1 MSPTQL
7 FIKRPTL
14 VVVMFAV
21 LGVLGW
27 YSYNQLSYE
36 LLPKISPPVV
46 VITTAYPGAS
56 PNEVETGVSKLIE
69 DAVSGI
75 DKVETINTTSSEGVS
90 FVTIQFLQ
98 TAKIDVALQDAQRK
112 VNEILPQLPDDAKS
126 PVLSKIAL
134 DEFPVLRMGVTS
146 TMPSREFYQAVKDK
160 IQPRLARIAGVAQIT
175 LIGGDEREIKVFI
188 DAEKLKNYGL
198 SILQINQAVKN
209 ANLDF
214 PTGNVKDKD
223 GQFVL
228 RIAGKFNSLDELRNL
243 IIARSSKGGEIRLC
257 DVAEVVD
264 GQKEYSNINRIN
276 GKTSIGIFVNKQ
288 SDANAVTVAKLVR
301 AELEKIEKDYAY
313 VNLKFDISQDGSLFT
328 IDAADAVKHDLGLA
342 VLLVALVMLVF
353 LHSIRNSF
361 IVMVAIPASLIST
374 FGVMYLFDFTLNL
387 MTLLA
392 LSLAVG
398 IWVDDSIV
406 VLENIYR
413 RLEQGDDKVTAAIRG
428 REEIGFTALSI
439 TLVDVVVFLPLAL
452 TSGIIG
458 NIMKQFATVMV
469 VSTLFSLLVSFT
481 ITPVLASRISKLEH
495 LTKGTLMGK
504 FGIWFEGQFEKLAA
518 RYVEILRWA
527 LGNRWKVGLSAV
539 LLFFGSCALIPAGFI
554 GGEFITQSDRGEFS
568 VAIELHPGAKLEET
582 NFISQQVEQIIRDIP
597 EVQKVAANVGASTDG
612 FVGQSANNISDI
624 TVALLPREEREKR
637 GMRSTEEV
645 ALAIKEEAKKIPG
658 AKVRVNEIGIFGGA
672 NETPIQLVVSGSDLD
687 SVMKGADMLFDIV
700 KRTKGTTDV
709 RLSSEN
715 GKPET
720 RIEIDRAKL
729 AQFGLSIAE
738 VGSALRVAVTGDDE
752 AKYRDGDTEYD
763 IRIQLD
769 EFDRS
774 KTANIGSLTFLSARG
789 QQVEL
794 KQFATIYQTT
804 GPTKLQR
811 QDRNP
816 AVIVYAQVAGVP
828 SGTIWQNV
836 QAEMANTAFPIGVR
850 ILPQGQLKNQADGF
864 GSLGFALLAAILFVY
879 FIMVALYNSYIHPFV
894 VLFAMP
900 LAVIGALWALALSA
914 KTLSIFSILGI
925 IMLMG
930 LVSKNAIL
938 LVDFTN
944 KAREDGLTTLD
955 ALLEAGRE
963 RLRPILMT
971 TFTMIFGM
979 MPIALSESAG
989 AEWKTGLAWVL
1000 IGGLTSS
1007 MFLTLIVIPVVYL
1020 WVDNMSNSIPAFFGK
1035 VFRLPKRNA
1044 ALDLEPKPVSV
1055 EMRKTKEA

>member
-112 VNEILPQLPDDAKS
+112 VNEILPRLPEDAKS

-160 IQPRLARIAGVAQIT
+160 IQPRLARISGVSQIT

-243 IIARSSKGGEIRLC
+243 IIARSSKGGDIRLC

-301 AELEKIEKDYAY
+301 AELAKIEKDYAY

-328 IDAADAVKHDLGLA
+328 VEAADAVKHDLGLA

-413 RLEQGDDKVTAAIRG
+413 RLELGDDKVTAAIRG

-439 TLVDVVVFLPLAL
+439 TLVDVVVFVPLAL
-452 TSGIIG
+452 TTGIIG

-481 ITPVLASRISKLEH
+481 ITPVLAAKISKLEH
-495 LTKGTLMGK
+495 LTKGTLMGR
-504 FGIWFEGQFEKLAA
+504 FGIFFENFFEKLAS
-518 RYVEILRWA
+518 RYADMLKWA
-527 LGNRWKVGLSAV
+527 LGHRGTVGLASF
-539 LLFFGSCALIPAGFI
+539 LMLIGSCSLLPLGFI

-582 NFISQQVEQIIRDIP
+582 NLISQQVEQIIRDIP

-645 ALAIKEEAKKIPG
+645 AIAIKEETKKIPG

-687 SVMKGADMLFDIV
+687 SVVKGADMLFDIV
-700 KRTKGTTDV
+700 KRAKGTTDV

-720 RIEIDRAKL
+720 RIEIDRAKM

-752 AKYRDGDTEYD
+752 AKYRDGDSEYD

-774 KTANIGSLTFLSARG
+774 KTATIGSLTFLNARG

-850 ILPQGQLKNQADGF
+850 ILPQGQLKNQAEGF
-864 GSLGFALLAAILFVY
+864 GSLGVALLAAILFVY

-944 KAREDGLTTLD
+944 KAREDGLTTLE
-955 ALLEAGRE
+955 ALMEAGKE

-971 TFTMIFGM
+971 TLTMIFGM

-1007 MFLTLIVIPVVYL
+1007 MFLTLLVIPVVYL
-1020 WVDNMSNSIPAFFGK
+1020 WFDNMSNSIPAFFGK
-1035 VFRLPKRNA
+1035 LFRLPKRNE

-1055 EMRKTKEA
+1055 EMSKTKEA

>member
-56 PNEVETGVSKLIE
+56 PNEVETGVTKLIE

-75 DKVETINTTSSEGVS
+75 DKVETITATSSEGVS
-90 FVTIQFLQ
+90 FVVIQFLQ
-98 TAKIDVALQDAQRK
+98 TAKTDIALQDAQRK
-112 VNEILPQLPDDAKS
+112 VNEIIPRLPDDAKT

-134 DEFPVLRMGVTS
+134 DEFPILRMGLTS
-146 TMPSREFYQAVKDK
+146 TMPSREFYQLVKDK

-175 LIGGDEREIKVFI
+175 LVGGDEREIKIFVN
-188 DAEKLKNYGL
+188 AEKLKSYGL
-198 SILQINQAVKN
+198 SILQVNQAVKN

-214 PTGNVKDKD
+214 PTGNIKDKD

-228 RIAGKFNSLDELRNL
+228 RIAGKFKSLDELRDL
-243 IIARSSKGGEIRLC
+243 IIARTPRGSDIRLS

-264 GQKEYSNINRIN
+264 GQKEYTNINRIN
-276 GKTSIGIFVNKQ
+276 GKTSIGLFVSKQ
-288 SDANAVTVAKLVR
+288 SDANAVTVSELVR
-301 AELEKIEKDYAY
+301 KELTKIEKDYEY
-313 VNLKFDISQDGSLFT
+313 VKLKFDISQDLSLFT
-328 IDAADAVKHDLGLA
+328 IDAADAVKHDLMLA
-342 VLLVALVMLVF
+342 VILVALVMLVF

-413 RLEQGDDKVTAAIRG
+413 RLEQGDDQVTAAVRG

-458 NIMKQFATVMV
+458 NIMRQFATVMV

-495 LTKGTLMGK
+495 LTKGTLMGR
-504 FGIWFEGQFEKLAA
+504 FGIWFEGMFERVAA
-518 RYVEILRWA
+518 RYVEVLRWA
-527 LGNRWKVGLSAV
+527 LSNRWKVGLSAT

-568 VAIELHPGAKLEET
+568 VAIELRPGAKLEET
-582 NFISQQVEQIIRDIP
+582 NFISQQVEQLIRDIP
-597 EVQKVAANVGASTDG
+597 EVVKVSANVGASSDG
-612 FVGQSANNISDI
+612 FVGQSANNIADI
-624 TVALLPREEREKR
+624 SVALLPKEERKKR

-645 ALAIKEEAKKIPG
+645 ALAIKNEAKKIPG

-687 SVMKGADMLFDIV
+687 SVIKGADMLYDIL

-709 RLSSEN
+709 RLSSEY

-720 RIEIDRAKL
+720 RIEIDRAKM

-738 VGSALRVAVTGDDE
+738 VGAALRIAVAGDDQ
-752 AKYRDGDTEYD
+752 AKYRDGNTEYD

-774 KTANIGSLTFLSARG
+774 KTETIGNLTFINNRG

-811 QDRNP
+811 QDRNS
-816 AVIVYAQVAGVP
+816 AVIVYAQTAGVP

-836 QAEMANTAFPIGVR
+836 QAEMATVTFPTGVR
-850 ILPQGQLKNQADGF
+850 ILPQGQLKNQAEGF
-864 GSLGFALLAAILFVY
+864 GSLGVALLAAILFVY

-894 VLFAMP
+894 VLFSMP

-944 KAREDGLTTLD
+944 KAREDGLNTFD

-979 MPIALSESAG
+979 MPIALSDSPG

-1020 WVDNMSNSIPAFFGK
+1020 WVDNMSNSIPAFFTK
-1035 VFRLPKRNA
+1035 VLRLPKREKA
-1044 ALDLEPKPVSV
+1044 TDLKPEPVAV
-1055 EMRKTKEA
+1055 EMGKTKEV

>member
-27 YSYNQLSYE
+27 YSYNQLNYE

-90 FVTIQFLQ
+90 FVVVQFLQ
-98 TAKIDVALQDAQRK
+98 TAKIDVVLQDAQRK
-112 VNEILPQLPDDAKS
+112 VNEILPKLPDGAKS

-146 TMPSREFYQAVKDK
+146 TMPSREFYQVVKDK
-160 IQPRLARIAGVAQIT
+160 IQPRLARISGVSQIT
-175 LIGGDEREIKVFI
+175 LIGGDEREIKVFV

-198 SILQINQAVKN
+198 SILQISQAVKN

-243 IIARSSKGGEIRLC
+243 IIARSSKGGDIRLC
-257 DVAEVVD
+257 DIAEVVD

-301 AELEKIEKDYAY
+301 AELEKIEKDYAH

-328 IDAADAVKHDLGLA
+328 IEAADAVKHDLGLA

-504 FGIWFEGQFEKLAA
+504 FGIWFEGQFQKLAA
-518 RYVEILRWA
+518 WYVEVLRWA
-527 LGNRWKVGLSAV
+527 LGNRWKVGLSAS

-624 TVALLPREEREKR
+624 TVTLLPREEREKR

-729 AQFGLSIAE
+729 AQLGLSIAE

-763 IRIQLD
+763 IRIQLN

-774 KTANIGSLTFLSARG
+774 KTANIGNLTFLSARG

-828 SGTIWQNV
+828 SGTIWQEV
-836 QAEMANTAFPIGVR
+836 QAEMAKTAFPAGVR

-1020 WVDNMSNSIPAFFGK
+1020 WVDNMTNSIPAFFGK

-1044 ALDLEPKPVSV
+1044 VLDLEPKPVSV
-1055 EMRKTKEA
+1055 EMHKTKEA